1 LVCTS
6 GAVTTGGYSIVTGS
20 LHPPTANSGW
30 LWLALIGLV
39 STAIAAGTFL
49 GGLRLVGASTAAILS
64 CLEPVVTTLS
74 VVAVYGERLTVPQLF
89 GGAGVLIA
97 VVVLRRR

>member
-1 LVCTS
+1 
-6 GAVTTGGYSIVTGS
+6 
-20 LHPPTANSGW
+20 
-30 LWLALIGLV
+30 
-39 STAIAAGTFL
+39 
-49 GGLRLVGASTAAILS
+49 LVGASTAAILS